1 MTPPEINVRVLP
13 YRDGIQYPK
22 RATLG
27 SAGYDIFSPDDV
39 VIPPNEVA
47 RLNLGFGLQVEDGYY
62 ASLQTRSSLS
72 IKHGIVLANGTEG
85 VVDSDYTDEII
96 LALYNRSSEPFHI
109 AAGDRVAQLLFK
121 QYYVAY
127 VTNLDPLEDNRFIPR
142 VSLDPFN
149 TDWAQGISVRSG
161 GLGST
166 GK

>member
-1 MTPPEINVRVLP
+1 MTNEINVRVLP
-13 YRDGIQYPK
+13 YRIGIQYPK

-27 SAGYDIFSPDDV
+27 SAGYDIFAPDAV
-39 VIPPNEVA
+39 VINPGEVV

-109 AAGDRVAQLLFK
+109 AEGDRVAQLLFK
-121 QYYVAY
+121 QYHTAY
-127 VTNLDPLEDNRFIPR
+127 VTNLESLEPVQDAPR

-149 TDWAQGISVRSG
+149 IDTQGISVRSG